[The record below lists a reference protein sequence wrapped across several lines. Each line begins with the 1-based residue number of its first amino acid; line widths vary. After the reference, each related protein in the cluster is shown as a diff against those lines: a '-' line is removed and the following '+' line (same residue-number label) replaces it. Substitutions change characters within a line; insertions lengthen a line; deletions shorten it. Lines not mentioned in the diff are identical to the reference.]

1 MVDSIRQFVIDSI
14 VALIDMAQGLWM
26 PALFFF
32 VLGFLVKGKSLFTDI
47 RRALPES
54 AINFQLIAF
63 NLVFTVPVLVLI
75 GSAVQQF
82 YVTHGFVLI
91 QPQAWVDSL
100 HPAIVILFAVTI
112 GDFVGYWRHR
122 LEHSPL
128 LWPAHAVHHSDTE
141 LSFLSLERFHPI
153 NRVTTYLIDAS
164 ALLILGLPAYAVIA
178 NSMVRHYYGM
188 FIHADLPWTYGP
200 LARIF
205 VSPAMHRWHHSLDQ
219 EAFNTNYATVYSIWD
234 RAFGTYRVPGPCTSP
249 LGVTDDMAQTFWG
262 QLKYAFEARA
272 YRRFWTQITGRN
284 KPVEPAE

>member
-1 MVDSIRQFVIDSI
+1 L
-14 VALIDMAQGLWM
+14 ALYDTAAGLWI

-32 VLGFLVKGKSLFTDI
+32 ALGLLVKGRALFTDI

-54 AINFQLIAF
+54 AINVQLIAF
-63 NLVFTVPVLVLI
+63 NLVFVVPCLVVI
-75 GSAVQQF
+75 GSAVHQL
-82 YVTHGFVLI
+82 YTNYGLI
-91 QPQAWVDSL
+91 LIDPASWSENL
-100 HPAIVILFAVTI
+100 HPVIVILVAVTI

-153 NRVTTYLIDAS
+153 NRLTTYLIDAS

-200 LARIF
+200 LARVF
-205 VSPAMHRWHHSLDQ
+205 VSPAMHRWHHSRD
-219 EAFNTNYATVYSIWD
+219 EAAFNTNYATVYSIWD

-249 LGVTDDMAQTFWG
+249 LGVTDDMEQTFWG
-262 QLKYAFEARA
+262 QLTYAFRPRA
-272 YRRFWTQITGRN
+272 YRRFWRQITGRRDER
-284 KPVEPAE
+284 PVEPAE